1 MNPLGIQ
8 PSKTEIG
15 SFIPTENSPCRW
27 IRQLLTFSLIHRF
40 SLIHCAAAS
49 LLLIGTAPLQ
59 AQERKPLKIVT
70 TTGIIADTA
79 RAIAGRES
87 IVESLMGAGVD
98 PHLFKASPRDV
109 RLLSHADL
117 ILHNGLHLE
126 GKLSYVLQKL
136 KLRKPVAELS
146 SGLAPEQ
153 LIASGAD
160 TFDPH
165 FWFDPTLW
173 GRSASVIRDALAS
186 IDPINAPNYSQ
197 RYEMLL
203 SELKQLDQWCREH
216 LAAIP
221 ADRRVLI
228 TAHDAFAYLGRA
240 YKIEV
245 IGVQG
250 INTESEASLRSINSL
265 VKTITDRQLP
275 AIFIESTVSP
285 KTVQA
290 LINGARARGHTLALG
305 GELYSDALGESGSG
319 ADTYQGMIKHNI
331 ETITEA
337 LIGGSAR

>member
-27 IRQLLTFSLIHRF
+27 IRRLLTFSLIHRFSLIYRFSLIHCFSLIHRF

-203 SELKQLDQWCREH
+203 SELKELDQWC
-216 LAAIP
+216 
-221 ADRRVLI
+221 
-228 TAHDAFAYLGRA
+228 
-240 YKIEV
+240 
-245 IGVQG
+245 
-250 INTESEASLRSINSL
+250 
-265 VKTITDRQLP
+265 
-275 AIFIESTVSP
+275 
-285 KTVQA
+285 
-290 LINGARARGHTLALG
+290 
-305 GELYSDALGESGSG
+305 
-319 ADTYQGMIKHNI
+319 
-331 ETITEA
+331 
-337 LIGGSAR
+337 

>member
-8 PSKTEIG
+8 PTKTEIG
-15 SFIPTENSPCRW
+15 SAIHTANNPYRW
-27 IRQLLTFSLIHRF
+27 ISLLLTFKLRYYAVA
-40 SLIHCAAAS
+40 L
-49 LLLIGTAPLQ
+49 LLLIGAPLQ
-59 AQERKPLKIVT
+59 AQQRTPLKIVA

-79 RAIAGRES
+79 RALVGHDA

-109 RLLSHADL
+109 RLLTHADL

-126 GKLSYVLQKL
+126 GKLSYVLEKL
-136 KLRKPVAELS
+136 KSRRAVAELS
-146 SGLAPEQ
+146 SAIAPSQ
-153 LIASGAD
+153 LIPSGAD

-165 FWFDPTLW
+165 FWFDPILW
-173 GRSASVIRDALAS
+173 GTSASVIRDALTS
-186 IDPINAPNYSQ
+186 LDPNNAQHYSQ
-197 RYEMLL
+197 RYQTLL
-203 SELKQLDQWCREH
+203 SELRELDQWCRER

-221 ADRRVLI
+221 AERRVLI

-240 YKIEV
+240 YRIEV

-265 VKTITDRQLP
+265 VKTITDRRLP

-337 LIGGSAR
+337 LSRGGTR